1 MSKETKVE
9 VKYLGY
15 SSEFEPPKP
24 LPFGAHKYVR
34 ALYPDRVDNLGTL
47 LSTTFTCALVKNG
60 IEGEPFQYTK
70 VY

>member
-1 MSKETKVE
+1 MYKNLE

-15 SSEFEPPKP
+15 KSEFIPPTP

-34 ALYPDRVDNLGTL
+34 ALYPDKVDNLGTL
-47 LSTTFTCALVKNG
+47 ISTTFTCLLVKDG
-60 IEGEPFQYTK
+60 VEGKVFQYTK